1 MKSIKTRCNM
11 NRRQFLRG
19 SVGWVGSTTLAQ
31 LSSGCGGSTP
41 SNRRDKIT
49 LGSFADPAQDVLKD
63 IFLPE
68 FEKQTGIKTEWV
80 EADFSGWFQK
90 AINDGQTKAGAFD
103 LYVMDDLWIPRFA
116 GAGYLANLDELGYQP
131 DADFV
136 PQALE
141 LAFWPPRSGPRQAG
155 LEPGSKPALYA
166 LPLIGDVQLLFYRND
181 IYTNGPPATWDD
193 VLRVAREKSD
203 PAKRKYGW
211 VTRGVKG
218 NPIVNS
224 FFVLLHDFGG
234 KVFEGNWNVAFNSP
248 QAVEALEFYLKLLRY
263 APPGVAEFDSDQEG
277 QTMLQGNA
285 FAATMWTGWCRQTDD
300 PDKSNVVGKV
310 SFDIPPK
317 KVNRIAKL
325 GLFMV
330 GIASSAPNKKG
341 ALEFLEWFHSSRTQI
356 QFARAGGTPFKES
369 AFKDEQAYKRSRWL
383 PVTLKALSVG
393 VPSPR
398 TADWYKV
405 EDILGTALNKALIE
419 RGNARQLL
427 DAAASEATAFLRG
440 AGYSVG

>member
-1 MKSIKTRCNM
+1 MKSINTRCNM
-11 NRRQFLRG
+11 DRRQFLKG
-19 SVGWVGSTTLAQ
+19 SVSWVSATTLAQ
-31 LSSGCGGSTP
+31 LSSSCGGTTSLD
-41 SNRRDKIT
+41 RRDKIT
-49 LGSFADPAQDVLKD
+49 FGSYADPAQDVLKEL
-63 IFLPE
+63 FLPE

-90 AINDGQTKAGAFD
+90 AINDGQTRAGAFD

-116 GAGYLANLDELGYQP
+116 GGGYLANLEELGYQP
-131 DADFV
+131 DGDFV
-136 PQALE
+136 PPAVE
-141 LAFWPPRSGPRQAG
+141 LGYWPPRSGPRQAG
-155 LEPGSKPALYA
+155 VELNSKSVLYA

-181 IYTNGPPATWDD
+181 IYASGPPATWDD
-193 VLRVAREKSD
+193 VLKIAREKSD
-203 PAKRKYGW
+203 PAKRRYGW

-234 KVFEGNWNVAFNSP
+234 KVFEDNWKVAFNSP
-248 QAVEALEFYLKLLRY
+248 QAVEALEFYLKLLAY

-300 PDKSNVVGKV
+300 PNKSNVVGKV
-310 SFDIPPK
+310 SFDIPPM

-330 GIASSAPNKKG
+330 GIAASAPNKKG
-341 ALEFLEWFHSSRTQI
+341 ALEFFKWFHSSQTQV

-369 AFKDEQAYKRSRWL
+369 AFKDEQACKKSRWL

-419 RGNARQLL
+419 RGNARQHL
-427 DAAASEATAFLRG
+427 DAAASEANEFLKG